1 MEAQEAHL
9 RARTIVSEILHN
21 LLLKDSLDVGL
32 ASLHYSP
39 ADITAIKVAIQEIA
53 DDNARS
59 SDYHK
64 SIMEATK

>member
-1 MEAQEAHL
+1 MTSQEAHL

-39 ADITAIKVAIQEIA
+39 TDITAIKTAIQEIA
-53 DDNARS
+53 NEKRS
-59 SDYHK
+59 
-64 SIMEATK
+64 ENG